1 MMSSETRERLVDLQA
16 EVLDLQE
23 KYSQDNLL
31 EDLLWLY
38 ALDVVESIIK
48 NREKLV
54 ESYIELYR
62 YADENSLHVVALKFI
77 EPDYAELKE
86 LLWEGE
92 DLVRNDCEKYYYED
106 NAILSKLKVLV
117 YTYRDAYINMSKHK
131 ANKFLENILYIL
143 GQVPF

>member
-23 KYSQDNLL
+23 KYSQDNLS

-38 ALDVVESIIK
+38 ALDIIESIIK

-54 ESYIELYR
+54 EPYIELYR
-62 YADENSLHVVALKFI
+62 DTGENSLHIVVLKFI

-92 DLVRNDCEKYYYED
+92 DLVRNDHEKYYYED
-106 NAILSKLKVLV
+106 NAILSKLKILV
-117 YTYRDAYINMSKHK
+117 DTYREVYKNMSKHK